1 MSELMK
7 TWGKPGL
14 LLMAS
19 WLISASLAIPAISKE
34 AAGKGE
40 YENYISYL
48 SADWGPGGDTI
59 YFIKQ
64 IISTKAG
71 STDWLGCHF
80 WLCKMKWDGS
90 EKQEIAELW
99 PGQNAS
105 IDLQSGPMWMEV
117 NAATSNVAFGVEH
130 GNGIGFGTWVVGL
143 DGKNLHRPFDMIW
156 NEKERWVP
164 VHPSWSPDGTK
175 LVFEE
180 IGLTAPVK
188 RLVLYDLKKKERR
201 LLTNGPRDEHPV
213 WSPKGDWIV
222 FTHNLYDKADRE
234 YSDRRIWLIRPDRS
248 EQKPVVD
255 EKGKTIFGWWP
266 SWNPEGTKVSINE
279 GVLRIASL
287 SPTKVEW
294 IDPMLTLG
302 ECSPYTFM
310 GHHWGKHGWL
320 LSEGPIRLINPDKKS
335 ARLLAKAGVYKFT
348 DPNSE
353 EARWGSPPQDIPQ
366 SAAMDSR

>member
-164 VHPSWSPDGTK
+164 VHPSWNPDGTK
-175 LVFEE
+175 LVYEE
-180 IGLTAPVK
+180 IGPVS

-213 WSPKGDWIV
+213 WSPKGDWIA
-222 FTHNLYDKADRE
+222 FMHMSPRTY
-234 YSDRRIWLIRPDRS
+234 IWLIRPDGS
-248 EQKPVVD
+248 EQKPVLD

-266 SWNPEGTKVSINE
+266 SWNPEGTEVSCTDA
-279 GVLRIASL
+279 GGLRFLSL
-287 SPTKVEW
+287 SPAKTKW
-294 IDPMLTLG
+294 SKDPLPILG

-310 GHHWGKHGWL
+310 AHHWGKHGWL
-320 LSEGPIRLINPDKKS
+320 MNVGPIRLLHADGNS
-335 ARLLAKAGVYKFT
+335 ARMLAKAGVYKFS
-348 DPNSE
+348 DPHNE
-353 EARWGSPPQDIPQ
+353 VARWGNAPYEIPV
-366 SAAMDSR
+366 DTPR